1 MIRLLSINKF
11 QKISPNLIQSLSPHL
26 FASPF
31 TTFAKNS
38 HQTPKLLNPF
48 QFQRF
53 TLNNHLS
60 NQYKTAFFREKH
72 VKNTPK
78 KVENP
83 GLLKNQV
90 VTISSNASV
99 MTIPEKLHQ
108 YKLLIRLDKPIGT
121 LLLYWPCTWSIAMAT
136 ASQGIP
142 VSNCVYMMGLF
153 GVGAVI
159 MRGAGCTINDMWDV
173 EFDKK
178 VERTLSRPLASE
190 KISMR
195 ESLVFLGLQLSA
207 GLAVLVQLNIPT
219 IMLGACSLAI
229 VVIYPLMKRFTY
241 WPQAVLGLAFNWG
254 ALLGWTAM
262 TGTLELAVTGPL
274 YAAGIFWTLIYDTIY
289 GHQDKK
295 DDMAIGV
302 KSTSL
307 LFAENTKPILATFS
321 VLTLSMLLLSGYNN
335 GNSAIYH
342 TIVALGGSV
351 HLAWQLYT
359 VDLNSPSSCWRIF
372 KSNTWF
378 GAIILTAI
386 VADYFYLKSKNEKI
400 IRNESE

>member
-1 MIRLLSINKF
+1 M
-11 QKISPNLIQSLSPHL
+11 
-26 FASPF
+26 A
-31 TTFAKNS
+31 
-38 HQTPKLLNPF
+38 
-48 QFQRF
+48 
-53 TLNNHLS
+53 
-60 NQYKTAFFREKH
+60 
-72 VKNTPK
+72 
-78 KVENP
+78 
-83 GLLKNQV
+83 
-90 VTISSNASV
+90 
-99 MTIPEKLHQ
+99 IPEKLHQ

-121 LLLYWPCTWSIAMAT
+121 LPLYWPCTWSILMAT

-142 VSNCVYMMGLF
+142 VLNCVYMMGLF
-153 GVGAVI
+153 GVVAVI
-159 MRGAGCTINDMWDV
+159 MRGVGCTISDMWDV

-274 YAAGIFWTLIYDTIY
+274 YAAGIFWTLVYDTIY

-295 DDMAIGV
+295 GDMAIGV

-307 LFAENTKPILATFS
+307 LFADNTKPILATFS
-321 VLTLSMLLLSGYNN
+321 ALTLSMLLLSGYNN

-342 TIVALGGSV
+342 TIVALGGSI

-386 VADYFYLKSKNEKI
+386 IADYFYLKSKNEKI